1 MFIDVFMVLE
11 FKKDPPKKSAP
22 FQKVL
27 LIVAS
32 LGTNLPLICRRA
44 WFLQI
49 FYGISDIYEH
59 AYIKGNHIHPQCH
72 S

>member
-11 FKKDPPKKSAP
+11 FKKTPKKKSAP
-22 FQKVL
+22 CQKVL
-27 LIVAS
+27 LIVAT
-32 LGTNLPLICRRA
+32 LGTNLSLICRHA

-49 FYGISDIYEH
+49 FDGISDIYEH
-59 AYIKGNHIHPQCH
+59 AYIKGNHIHPQYH